1 MALTVDQ
8 MSSRSIDKSFAQK
21 AQSIPSLLISADAH
35 IDEPVTLWDA
45 LPAEMRAQ
53 LPKLGRPKDERPQG
67 GLDPKIRLEHMD
79 QDGVTADIIYPTATL
94 RAFALPQEVLRPA
107 ATPRVCNTASTSSG
121 SRTSTCSCSPTTISI
136 TSEAF
141 RRSTARS
148 IGR

>member
-1 MALTVDQ
+1 MGRKPVALTVDQ
-8 MSSRSIDKSFAQK
+8 MSSRTIDKSFAQK

-94 RAFALPQEVLRPA
+94 RAFALPQEVQEA
-107 ATPRVCNTASTSSG
+107 
-121 SRTSTCSCSPTTISI
+121 
-136 TSEAF
+136 AF
-141 RRSTARS
+141 R
-148 IGR
+148 IYN